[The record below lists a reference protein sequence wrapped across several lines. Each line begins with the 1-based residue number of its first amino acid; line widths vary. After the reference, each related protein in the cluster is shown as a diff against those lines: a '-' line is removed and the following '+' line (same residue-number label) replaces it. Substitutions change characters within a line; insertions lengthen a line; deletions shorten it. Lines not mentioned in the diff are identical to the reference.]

1 MKKSLWIAALAPISH
16 PEVWWWERWNFF
28 GSLRITV
35 QKMWNPSLGLFF
47 FWSVPLMNTRLC
59 VGWVKECDGWLGS
72 SGGRSQIC
80 RSALRSYSI
89 ISILY
94 FLVIKTS
101 QLPPPGPLQPGEGP
115 GYQRETRGLECAW
128 SFNILWYSS
137 VLIKWKP
144 KDVGLITQAWSPEQR
159 KYLRPPGILS
169 GHQLHQCSSLRISN
183 GCPALVNHLVLRCLF
198 WSFFCVN

>member
-1 MKKSLWIAALAPISH
+1 MRVLKL
-16 PEVWWWERWNFF
+16 
-28 GSLRITV
+28 LRIV
-35 QKMWNPSLGLFF
+35 ADYGPKNVESFPGFVFF
-47 FWSVPLMNTRLC
+47 RTVPLMNTRLC

-72 SGGRSQIC
+72 GGGRSQIC
-80 RSALRSYSI
+80 RSALHSYSI

-101 QLPPPGPLQPGEGP
+101 QLPPSGPPQPGEGP

-144 KDVGLITQAWSPEQR
+144 KAVGLITQALSPKQR
-159 KYLRPPGILS
+159 KYLRPPGMLS
-169 GHQLHQCSSLRISN
+169 GHHLHQRSSSRISN
-183 GCPALVNHLVLRCLF
+183 SCPALVNHLVLRCPFLV
-198 WSFFCVN
+198 FFCVN